1 MKKILTAIVFGL
13 GMSSTAQAA
22 SLSSVTCSL
31 DTIVLTFDA
40 AISSGDVT
48 KVEIGET
55 STAKLKYEI
64 STASAVSG
72 STLTLTNDATAKTQ
86 IRKVLPYKAHIYA
99 TGDASGVA
107 KCNG

>member
-1 MKKILTAIVFGL
+1 MKKQILAIMIAT
-13 GMSSTAQAA
+13 GMTGAAQAA

-31 DTIVLTFDA
+31 DTIVLTFDG
-40 AISSGDVT
+40 AISAGDVT

-64 STASAVSG
+64 STASAVNG

-99 TGDASGVA
+99 TGNASGVA

>member
-1 MKKILTAIVFGL
+1 MKKTLLAISLVFGFV
-13 GMSSTAQAA
+13 GTANAA

-31 DTIVLTFDA
+31 DTIVLTFDQS
-40 AISSGDVT
+40 ISASDVS

-55 STAKLKYEI
+55 STAKLKYAL

-72 STLTLTNDATAKTQ
+72 SNLTLTNGAAAKTQ